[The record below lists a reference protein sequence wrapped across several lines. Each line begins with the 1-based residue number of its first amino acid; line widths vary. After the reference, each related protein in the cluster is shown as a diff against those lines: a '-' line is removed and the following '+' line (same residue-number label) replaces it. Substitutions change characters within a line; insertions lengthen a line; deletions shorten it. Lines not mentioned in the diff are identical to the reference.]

1 VTNSVV
7 LAGIMM
13 AGAVDAVRG
22 AKAPAEELKYILE
35 HSERC
40 AAHASANAPTG
51 LLFASHV
58 SWGPLM

>member
-1 VTNSVV
+1 
-7 LAGIMM
+7 M

-40 AAHASANAPTG
+40 AARASSNASTSFYLRSMFLG
-51 LLFASHV
+51 V
-58 SWGPLM
+58 